1 MMVQIPVRRVMAVV
15 LIASL
20 AVGAVPGLVRAHAEL
35 VTPSPA
41 GRSVTPP
48 PVTEVSGI
56 YSEAMTATGSS
67 LIVKNTGGTV
77 VAQGTVDTADDTR
90 MVATPAAPLGLGS
103 YAVEWTSVALDGHVE
118 RGTWTFTVGIATPVE
133 TATPSVAATAGP
145 TSTTTP
151 ATLAPT
157 PSTGPTP
164 APSAGGSTTGSGGD
178 AILPI
183 IVALIILGAG
193 AAYLLT
199 RRNRPP
205 DAT

>member
-1 MMVQIPVRRVMAVV
+1 MMVQIPVRRVLAVF

-20 AVGAVPGLVRAHAEL
+20 AVGAVPGLVLAHAEL

-41 GRSVTPP
+41 DRSVTPP

-118 RGTWTFTVGIATPVE
+118 RGTWTFTVGIAKPVE

-145 TSTTTP
+145 SSTTTP

-164 APSAGGSTTGSGGD
+164 TPSAGGSTTGSGGD